1 MSKWQLHLGMLGRGR
16 LEDIHAT
23 FSILKIYFYFSL
35 LLYTFYRSDYNNL
48 DVRNYYFFTE
58 QELEWYVCMY
68 GLTSFPL
75 EELLIFKVFLEMPW
89 QNVIGRHFRSGHSRN
104 SASEPY

>member
-23 FSILKIYFYFSL
+23 FSILKMYFYFSL

-48 DVRNYYFFTE
+48 DANNFYFFTDHT
-58 QELEWYVCMY
+58 LEWYVCMY

-89 QNVIGRHFRSGHSRN
+89 QNVIGIYTVYALPVWSLQK
-104 SASEPY
+104 